1 MKLGVQVL
9 NVSVKYNTA
18 AIATVVTRMVV
29 TENYQRVDAESEDAQ
44 GKDLSGAEADGQIY
58 CIKLIK
64 LILISNTL
72 VVARILGA
80 VILVA

>member
-1 MKLGVQVL
+1 
-9 NVSVKYNTA
+9 
-18 AIATVVTRMVV
+18 MVV

-44 GKDLSGAEADGQIY
+44 GKDLSGAEA
-58 CIKLIK
+58 
-64 LILISNTL
+64 ILISNTL